1 MMHITTAELSDAMPH
16 VLAAPKDH
24 AAVETLCFR
33 PGRNL
38 REFPDTLHLTVG
50 QGVPG
55 ERWLSEPWLRLDDGT
70 PHPGIQV
77 SILQKRVLDLVWRDR
92 ETAPHPGDTM
102 IADLDLSEANLPEG
116 SLMQAGTALLQ
127 VSGVF
132 NDGCVKWKVR
142 YGGDAK
148 NWIVAPG
155 HPELRLRGVLCAIVK
170 DGVVQLGDT
179 LKIIRR
185 GK

>member
-1 MMHITTAELSDAMPH
+1 MHITTAELSEALPN

-24 AAVETLCFR
+24 AAVDTLCFR

-38 REFPDTLHLTVG
+38 REFPDELTLTTA

-55 ERWLSEPWLRLDDGT
+55 ERWLSAPWLRQDDGA

-77 SILQKRVLDLVWRDR
+77 SILPLRVLDLVWRDR
-92 ETAPHPGDTM
+92 KATPHPGDTVV
-102 IADLDLSEANLPEG
+102 ADLDMSEVNLPEG
-116 SLMQAGTALLQ
+116 SLIQAGTALLQ
-127 VSGVF
+127 VSNLF
-132 NDGCVKWKVR
+132 NEGCVKWKVR
-142 YGGDAK
+142 YGTDAK

-170 DGVVQLGDT
+170 DGVVRVGDQM
-179 LKIIRR
+179 KIIRR